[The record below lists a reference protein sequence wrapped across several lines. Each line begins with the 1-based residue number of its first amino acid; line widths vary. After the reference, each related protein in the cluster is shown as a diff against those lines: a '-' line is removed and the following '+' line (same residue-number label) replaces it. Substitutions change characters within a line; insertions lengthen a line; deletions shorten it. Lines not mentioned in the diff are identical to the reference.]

1 MSWGLWLA
9 GAALLGLA
17 GLAVWT
23 AFRNPAFVAGLT
35 KIAVQAALG
44 AILPVVRRRMPAEEE
59 AAWRAAERAG
69 RGDWWLRNRMRGK
82 PGRDR

>member
-9 GAALLGLA
+9 GSALLGVA

-23 AFRNPAFVAGLT
+23 AFRNPSFVAGLT

-44 AILPVVRRRMPAEEE
+44 AILPVVSRRMPAEDE
-59 AAWRAAERAG
+59 AAWRAAER
-69 RGDWWLRNRMRGK
+69 RGQGDLWLRDRMRGK